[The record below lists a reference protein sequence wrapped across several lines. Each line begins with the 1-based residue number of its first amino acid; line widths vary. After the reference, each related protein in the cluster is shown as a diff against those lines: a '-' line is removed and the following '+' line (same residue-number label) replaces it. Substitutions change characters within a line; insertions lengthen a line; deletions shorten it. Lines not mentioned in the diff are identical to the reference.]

1 MSQEYY
7 EACLTELES
16 ATSHDELL
24 RAWHSFDFDAL
35 TFDERDSLN
44 YCFMRNRDKI
54 RGYRTKLNTDYD
66 LANYCRGG
74 ELDED

>member
-1 MSQEYY
+1 MSQDYY
-7 EACLTELES
+7 ESCLAELES
-16 ATSHDELL
+16 ATSHDDLL

-35 TFDERDSLN
+35 TFDERESLN
-44 YCFMRNRDKI
+44 YTFTQVRDAI
-54 RGYRTKLNTDYD
+54 RGYRTRLDTDYD